1 MNRFVV
7 ISGCS
12 GGGKSSLLAEFKK
25 IGHSVVKEPGRRI
38 VAEEKASSGAALPWV
53 NMASFANRAVEMSR
67 SDLFF
72 ARHNSG
78 VVFFDRGLVD
88 AAVALQHA
96 SGLPYQETLG
106 RKQHYSNVVFL
117 APPWPD
123 IYSCDKD
130 RRHDFNT
137 AIDEFERLRAAYID
151 LGYDTRLLPKVT
163 VAQRA
168 EFVLKILE

>member
-1 MNRFVV
+1 MNRFVL

-12 GGGKSSLLAEFKK
+12 GGGKSSLLAELNKQ
-25 IGHSVVKEPGRRI
+25 GHSVIEEPGRRI
-38 VAEEKASSGAALPWV
+38 IAQEKASGGTALPWG

-67 SDLFF
+67 SDLLL
-72 ARHNSG
+72 AHHKSG
-78 VVFFDRGLVD
+78 IVFFDRGLVD

-106 RKQHYSNVVFL
+106 QKRHYSDVVFL

-137 AIDEFERLRAAYID
+137 AIDEFERLQAAFID
-151 LGYDTRLLPKVT
+151 LGYNTQLLPKTPVT
-163 VAQRA
+163 QRA
-168 EFVLKILE
+168 EFVLKTLE